1 MKNICPNCEKETNL
15 TLRRE
20 KEVIEV
26 RGEPIDVESEFYV
39 CDECGEGFENTRGYD
54 SLEVAY
60 QEYRNRHHMLQP
72 NEIKEWRKNYG
83 LTQKELSQILGWG
96 GATLSRYENG
106 ALQVEAHE
114 KVLRL
119 AMEPHNLR
127 KLLEESPQALSADKK
142 ERLIKELTEAEE
154 ESCSFERMFEER
166 FGNYEPDILSGYK
179 RFDLAKLYNVIL
191 FFCRDGG
198 QLKTKLNKLM
208 FYADFKHFKEY
219 TVSMTGLRY
228 VHLQFGP
235 VPTAYDFFYAELVR
249 DGLLNL
255 DEVFVGQYIGENY
268 VSNKEADFSCFSD
281 TEIKVMSEVKEIFK
295 KFSASEIKD
304 FSHKEDAYMKTT
316 EGEIIDYSFAASLN
330 A

>member
-15 TLRRE
+15 TLRQERE
-20 KEVIEV
+20 VVEV

-39 CDECGEGFENTRGYD
+39 CDECGEEFENTRDYD
-54 SLEVAY
+54 SLEAAY

-83 LTQKELSQILGWG
+83 LTQKELSKILGWG

-106 ALQVEAHE
+106 ALQNEGHE
-114 KVLRL
+114 KILRL

-127 KLLEESPQALSADKK
+127 KLLEETPHALSADKK
-142 ERLIKELTEAEE
+142 ERLIKELTEAEA

-179 RFDLAKLYNVIL
+179 KFDLHKLYNTVL

-219 TVSMTGLRY
+219 TVSLTGLRY

-235 VPTAYDFFYAELVR
+235 VPQEYDFYYAELVHE
-249 DGLLNL
+249 GALSL
-255 DEVFVGQYIGENY
+255 DEILIGQYSGENY
-268 VSNKEADFSCFSD
+268 VANKEVDFSCFSD
-281 TEIKVMSEVKEIFK
+281 SEIKVMSEIKEIFK
-295 KFSASEIKD
+295 TYSATDIKD
-304 FSHKEDAYMKTT
+304 FSHKEDAYMNTID
-316 EGEIIDYSFAASLN
+316 GEVIKYNYAATLSI
-330 A
+330 

>member
-1 MKNICPNCEKETNL
+1 MKDICPSCEKETNI
-15 TLRRE
+15 TLRQERE
-20 KEVIEV
+20 VVEV
-26 RGEPIDVESEFYV
+26 RGEPIDVDSEFYV
-39 CDECGEGFENTRGYD
+39 CDECGVGFENTRDYD

-72 NEIKEWRKNYG
+72 NEIKEWRKSYG

-106 ALQVEAHE
+106 ALQDEAHE

-127 KLLEESPQALSADKK
+127 KLLEESSQALSTDKK

-166 FGNYEPDILSGYK
+166 FGSYEPDILSGYK
-179 RFDLAKLYNVIL
+179 KFDLAKLYNAVL
-191 FFCRDGG
+191 YFCRDGG

-235 VPTAYDFFYAELVR
+235 VPSAYDFFYAELVR
-249 DGLLNL
+249 EGLLNL
-255 DEVFVGQYIGENY
+255 DEVFVGNYLGENY
-268 VSNKEADFSCFSD
+268 VSNKEVDFSCFSD
-281 TEIKVMSEVKEIFK
+281 SEIKVMSEIKEMFK
-295 KFSASEIKD
+295 TFSASDIKE
-304 FSHKEDAYMKTT
+304 FSHKEDAYT
-316 EGEIIDYSFAASLN
+316 ETQNNEVINYNFAISLN
-330 A
+330 V